1 MILNPGYDARSC
13 IRPRKNR
20 KPYSIA
26 NNTIFGPEYSVH
38 RSSADKSTILVRQ
51 DNRHHFE
58 HFERCV
64 ARIATQFFLRLWRIS
79 RSFSYIFDN
88 SSLMWNGFTVAFLCR
103 AQPGALLIAIFI
115 VVIAWIFFSQDI
127 VMRFLNLIPDMW
139 NTILTTIRDL
149 FPKILANRSFKPLT
163 TTIDYWKVLY
173 TTNTRLILCQNGHA
187 TCLNTSR
194 RDV

>member
-1 MILNPGYDARSC
+1 MMRDRVFVPLRS
-13 IRPRKNR
+13 R

-26 NNTIFGPEYSVH
+26 NNTIFGPEYSVY
-38 RSSADKSTILVRQ
+38 RSSADKSMILVRQ
-51 DNRHHFE
+51 DNRHPFE

-88 SSLMWNGFTVAFLCR
+88 SSLMWNGFTVALLWR
-103 AQPGALLIAIFI
+103 AQPRALLIAIFI
-115 VVIAWIFFSQDI
+115 VVTAWIFFSQYI
-127 VMRFLNLIPDMW
+127 VTRFLNLIPDLW
-139 NTILTTIRDL
+139 NTILNTIRAL
-149 FPKILANRSFKPLT
+149 FQKILANRSFKPLT

-173 TTNTRLILCQNGHA
+173 TTNTRLILCQNGQV

-194 RDV
+194 RDE